1 MSKVALIAGITGQA
15 ESYLTE
21 LLLTES
27 YTVHGLIRRASTFHT
42 QRIDHLWDTSKPNGQ
57 PRRCLD
63 TSRAWELFGFRAKT
77 AFREGLRRTI
87 AWYSQRAAQR
97 VVEPASGR
105 R

>member
-1 MSKVALIAGITGQA
+1 MELTGFQGQI
-15 ESYLTE
+15 
-21 LLLTES
+21 
-27 YTVHGLIRRASTFHT
+27 V
-42 QRIDHLWDTSKPNGQ
+42 WDTSQPNGQ

-87 AWYSQRAAQR
+87 AWYTQRAAQL
-97 VVEPASGR
+97 VVEPAAGR